1 MNKTVNCPREVMPYK
16 NIVRIVVVV
25 CLVVAAYFAGEQ
37 RGLKRGVEISAVFAQ
52 SGRSV
57 DQANMIALLLGFSR
71 RGEEEKMYEWGEK
84 LIVQDMDTYNNI
96 QTTLEEKSAS
106 IKDTEIYELLDVM
119 VNSFP
124 YATTEAYMETY
135 IEDGKSSDATPSN

>member
-1 MNKTVNCPREVMPYK
+1 MPYK
-16 NIVRIVVVV
+16 NIIRILVVV
-25 CLVVAAYFAGEQ
+25 CLVVAAYFTGEH
-37 RGLKRGVEISAVFAQ
+37 RGLKRGIGISAVFTQ

-84 LIVQDMDTYNNI
+84 FIVQNMDIYNNI
-96 QTTLEEKSAS
+96 QTTLDAESAS
-106 IKDTEIYELLDVM
+106 IKDTELYDLLDVM

-124 YATTEAYMETY
+124 SSTTEDYIETY
-135 IEDGKSSDATPSN
+135 IEAGKNSDVTPSN

>member
-1 MNKTVNCPREVMPYK
+1 MPYK
-16 NIVRIVVVV
+16 NIIRIVVVV
-25 CLVVAAYFAGEQ
+25 CLVVAAYFTGEQ
-37 RGLKRGVEISAVFAQ
+37 RGLERGIEISAVFTQ

-84 LIVQDMDTYNNI
+84 FIVQNMDTYNNI
-96 QTTLEEKSAS
+96 QTTLETESVS
-106 IKDTEIYELLDVM
+106 IKDTELYELLDVM

-135 IEDGKSSDATPSN
+135 IEGGKSSDGTSSN

>member
-1 MNKTVNCPREVMPYK
+1 
-16 NIVRIVVVV
+16 
-25 CLVVAAYFAGEQ
+25 
-37 RGLKRGVEISAVFAQ
+37 
-52 SGRSV
+52 
-57 DQANMIALLLGFSR
+57 
-71 RGEEEKMYEWGEK
+71 MYEWGEK